1 MATPSPKQAPVSP
14 QQTGGYKPTDKV
26 GATGRFD
33 DTPAEWNLNVKMAID
48 QYNAGKITY
57 GDLQKK
63 LQAYGYSSA
72 QLS

>member
-1 MATPSPKQAPVSP
+1 MAPPSPKQDPVSP

-26 GATGRFD
+26 GLTGKFSA
-33 DTPAEWNLNVKMAID
+33 PVGWNLNIKAAIE
-48 QYNAGKITY
+48 QYNSGKITY